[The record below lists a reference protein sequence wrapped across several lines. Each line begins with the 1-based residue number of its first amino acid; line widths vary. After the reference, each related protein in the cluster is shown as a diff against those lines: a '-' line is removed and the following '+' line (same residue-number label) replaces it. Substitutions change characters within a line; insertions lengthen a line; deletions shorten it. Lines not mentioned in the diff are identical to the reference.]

1 MGDTNED
8 WSARIGWLS
17 SLIAELWSSR
27 GLYPGLTK
35 VLDYLDFKQ
44 AIPFF
49 KERVVAGHE
58 QDTMKTL
65 FAFLNGEARDVP
77 GLEIAADERKRISRR
92 WMLTSEQQRRLL
104 QDVFPRFDLHTGQI
118 ERILSYDPRSYGI
131 YSSLENIAVN
141 PYLLSEEFVG
151 DGPDDVITFNK
162 VDHGI
167 FPSPDLGAEAL
178 ADKDDWRRLRGVCVE
193 RLKQEDKHTFMTA
206 EQVIHDVNRK
216 LSFLPEWKRAQ
227 FNERYLEV
235 DEEELSSSLTFRR
248 RGGKIYVYLKSVY
261 EAERE
266 IEKHLRSLVN
276 GPDIT
281 FRSPVT
287 EGHWEG
293 YLHQPDSPLASAY
306 PDEYEDAIRGQ
317 VQVAQRIF
325 VRPLSILSGSAG
337 TGKTTVVKSL
347 IQATEKAHGT
357 GASFQLLAPTGKA
370 ADRLREATGK
380 PNSTVHSFIAQRGW
394 LNDNFTYKR
403 TCGTREDGISTYVI
417 DEASMLDL
425 DLVTTLFRAINW
437 AAVQRLILVGDP
449 NQLPPIGR
457 GRFFA
462 DVIDWLND
470 GAPESIGILQTN
482 LRQMENRLNDRGT
495 GILQL
500 ASLFERRRQTE
511 RKDEEKKAQ
520 AEEMLARVQEGGDVD
535 KDLRV
540 LYWNTPED
548 LAEKLKAG
556 MVSDMEADTGLT
568 FDAERPHE
576 VWNAAFEGGTGAK
589 RPEYM
594 QVMSPY
600 RGEQFG
606 TENLNNILQALINGR
621 WTESIG
627 QLDGVTLFDKV
638 IQYRNRSGRVQVW
651 ARNTKVREN
660 ERINIYNGQL
670 GFVKPHGFD
679 SKDFMR

>member
-1 MGDTNED
+1 
-8 WSARIGWLS
+8 
-17 SLIAELWSSR
+17 
-27 GLYPGLTK
+27 
-35 VLDYLDFKQ
+35 
-44 AIPFF
+44 
-49 KERVVAGHE
+49 
-58 QDTMKTL
+58 
-65 FAFLNGEARDVP
+65 
-77 GLEIAADERKRISRR
+77 
-92 WMLTSEQQRRLL
+92 
-104 QDVFPRFDLHTGQI
+104 
-118 ERILSYDPRSYGI
+118 
-131 YSSLENIAVN
+131 
-141 PYLLSEEFVG
+141 
-151 DGPDDVITFNK
+151 
-162 VDHGI
+162 
-167 FPSPDLGAEAL
+167 
-178 ADKDDWRRLRGVCVE
+178 
-193 RLKQEDKHTFMTA
+193 
-206 EQVIHDVNRK
+206 
-216 LSFLPEWKRAQ
+216 
-227 FNERYLEV
+227 
-235 DEEELSSSLTFRR
+235 
-248 RGGKIYVYLKSVY
+248 
-261 EAERE
+261 
-266 IEKHLRSLVN
+266 
-276 GPDIT
+276 
-281 FRSPVT
+281 
-287 EGHWEG
+287 
-293 YLHQPDSPLASAY
+293 
-306 PDEYEDAIRGQ
+306 
-317 VQVAQRIF
+317 
-325 VRPLSILSGSAG
+325 
-337 TGKTTVVKSL
+337 
-347 IQATEKAHGT
+347 
-357 GASFQLLAPTGKA
+357 
-370 ADRLREATGK
+370 
-380 PNSTVHSFIAQRGW
+380 
-394 LNDNFTYKR
+394 
-403 TCGTREDGISTYVI
+403 
-417 DEASMLDL
+417 
-425 DLVTTLFRAINW
+425 
-437 AAVQRLILVGDP
+437 
-449 NQLPPIGR
+449 
-457 GRFFA
+457 
-462 DVIDWLND
+462 
-470 GAPESIGILQTN
+470 
-482 LRQMENRLNDRGT
+482 MENRLNDRGT